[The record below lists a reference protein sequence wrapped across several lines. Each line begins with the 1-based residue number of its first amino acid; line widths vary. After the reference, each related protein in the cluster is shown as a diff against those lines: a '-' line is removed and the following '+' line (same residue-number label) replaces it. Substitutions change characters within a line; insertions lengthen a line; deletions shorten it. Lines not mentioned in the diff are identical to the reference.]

1 LPYPTPQYSYRL
13 QRIRPFVRNVA
24 GGILM
29 RKREDFPGKQ
39 TKLRAQSGSTF
50 PPKCKGFLAK
60 VLPLFAKN
68 SIPS

>member
-1 LPYPTPQYSYRL
+1 
-13 QRIRPFVRNVA
+13 
-24 GGILM
+24 M

-60 VLPLFAKN
+60 VLPLLN
-68 SIPS
+68 